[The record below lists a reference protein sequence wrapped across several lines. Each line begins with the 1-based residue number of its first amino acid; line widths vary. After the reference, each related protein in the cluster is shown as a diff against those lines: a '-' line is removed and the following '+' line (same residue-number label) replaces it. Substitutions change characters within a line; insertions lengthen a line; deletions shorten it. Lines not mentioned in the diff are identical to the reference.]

1 MRLDEYAAQDAL
13 GLAELVRAGEVSASE
28 TAELAVRAVEQIDG
42 HLNGVAGMYPDA
54 VEAAADV
61 ADGPLRGVPTLLK
74 DLFHGDEGRPTEA
87 GSRLGAGWVSRYRS
101 ELVSRLRAAGV
112 VPVGRSTTSEF
123 GVMGTT
129 ETLAA
134 GRTCSPWSRD
144 HMAGGSSGGSGAV
157 VGAGIVPVATGSD
170 GGGSIRIPASACGVV
185 GLKPS
190 RGRVT
195 WAPGGEPLVGWA
207 VQFVFS
213 RSVRDAAA
221 FLDLLSPPAPGDPS
235 VAPTPIRPYAEEVA
249 ADPGRLRIG
258 LSTEPWSGETANS
271 QVVAAC
277 EATASLLA
285 SLGHDVSPGRPEF
298 SWEPFLEAM
307 TVIWSASTAQLVD
320 GFAAAVERQVDA
332 DTLERPTLSMVE
344 FGRAVTAPQLVTAID
359 TAAYVGRRVAAFFET
374 HDLLLTPTLGA
385 LPAPLGEYRPD
396 QPLEPRQL
404 FSSWSRLESFLP
416 VFNAGGQPAIS
427 LPLHTSESGLPIG
440 IQLAAPHGDEAT
452 LIRIA
457 SQLEQ
462 ALPWAERVPPLHVS
476 RGPE

>member
-1 MRLDEYAAQDAL
+1 MRLDEYAAYDAL
-13 GLAELVRAGEVSASE
+13 GLAELVRVGDVSPAE
-28 TAELAVRAVEQIDG
+28 LAELAVRAVEEIDG
-42 HLNGVAGMYPDA
+42 ELNGVAGMYPDA
-54 VEAAADV
+54 VGDAADV
-61 ADGPLRGVPTLLK
+61 PDGPFRGVPTLLT
-74 DLFHGDEGRPTEA
+74 DLFPGDAGRPTEA
-87 GSRLGAGWVSRYRS
+87 GSRLAAGWIGRYGS
-101 ELVSRLRAAGV
+101 ELVGRLRAGGV

-134 GRTCSPWSRD
+134 GRTCSPWSLD

-195 WAPGGEPLVGWA
+195 WAPGGEPLMGWA
-207 VQFVFS
+207 VQFVLS
-213 RSVRDAAA
+213 RSVRDTAA
-221 FLDLLSPPAPGDPS
+221 FLDLLSPPAPGDMS
-235 VAPTPIRPYAEEVA
+235 IAPAPQRPYLQEVG
-249 ADPGRLRIG
+249 ADPGALRIG
-258 LSTEPWSGETANS
+258 LSTEPWSGAAANS

-277 EATASLLA
+277 ESTAALLE
-285 SLGHDVSPGRPEF
+285 SLGHNVSPGRPEF
-298 SWEPFLEAM
+298 SWEAFLDAM
-307 TVIWSASTAQLVD
+307 TAIWSASTAQLVD
-320 GFAAAVERQVDA
+320 GFAAAVDREVGP

-344 FGRAVTAPQLVTAID
+344 FGRAVTAPQLVTAMD
-359 TAAYVGRRVAAFFET
+359 TAAYVGHQVGAFFES

-404 FSSWSRLESFLP
+404 FGSWSRLESFLP

-440 IQLAAPHGDEAT
+440 IHLVARLGDEAT
-452 LIRIA
+452 LIRVA

-462 ALPWAERVPPLHVS
+462 ALPWAGRTPPLHVS
-476 RGPE
+476 RSSG